1 MKSDDLP
8 SVYPVFIVNFVIE
21 TVCWSKL
28 PWSLLQNLEM
38 LLHNEPSKQGP
49 QQYKSFNLSINIQV
63 YEVLMQNIIFS
74 FLMCLSNV
82 VMKCEGLKHAQ
93 ISSVLVPWCN
103 MCKQGSRSNS
113 FPFYYTTYYLARLYS
128 NVTAKIFNLLLFSCI
143 I

>member
-8 SVYPVFIVNFVIE
+8 SVYPVFIVDFVIE

-63 YEVLMQNIIFS
+63 YKVLMQNIIFS

-103 MCKQGSRSNS
+103 MCMVQYVQTRVKVKLISI
-113 FPFYYTTYYLARLYS
+113 LLY
-128 NVTAKIFNLLLFSCI
+128 NVLSCTSI
-143 I
+143 